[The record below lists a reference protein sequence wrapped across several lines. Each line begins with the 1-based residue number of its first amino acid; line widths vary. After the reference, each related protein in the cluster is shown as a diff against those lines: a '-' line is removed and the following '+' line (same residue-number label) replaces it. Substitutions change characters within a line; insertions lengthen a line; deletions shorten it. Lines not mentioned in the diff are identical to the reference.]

1 MEKIQFE
8 DYKEPY
14 LNAETLNQMQNNIA
28 TAIDEKGS
36 GSGIHIGT
44 DEPTD
49 TNVWINP
56 DEPLNVMGTE
66 VVDSL
71 SGDETNKAPSV
82 RAVNG
87 TILFENEDGLVPDI
101 TLNESVANYN
111 KIVIEFRIDTNYVLY
126 GIEEVLNPND
136 KYVVLSRRYVLKPQ
150 YGEINYDQMVSTV
163 IYIHDNAIEC
173 IQHDLVNVDM
183 NNKVI
188 LALDDVASCKIT
200 KVIGYK

>member
-82 RAVNG
+82 RAIKEFISNKNVYSEEETIIGYVIKNGKKIPLYRKELRYIG
-87 TILFENEDGLVPDI
+87 TIANDVTVNHGIDNLDEMFNAYGWVRKYGWMPIPTVHNYLAGFIGFGAFNSTTFTWYVGSDIQAGLVDVLI
-101 TLNESVANYN
+101 KVTLEYT
-111 KIVIEFRIDTNYVLY
+111 KT
-126 GIEEVLNPND
+126 
-136 KYVVLSRRYVLKPQ
+136 
-150 YGEINYDQMVSTV
+150 T
-163 IYIHDNAIEC
+163 
-173 IQHDLVNVDM
+173 DL
-183 NNKVI
+183 
-188 LALDDVASCKIT
+188 
-200 KVIGYK
+200 